1 MPLNDFK
8 HSMFFFCLDSCKKTA
23 VVLKGAI
30 GTVEFINCQSMEC
43 QVQAVSG
50 YSVIDLT
57 VMAFFVSPGI

>member
-1 MPLNDFK
+1 
-8 HSMFFFCLDSCKKTA
+8 MFFFCLDSCKKTA

>member
-1 MPLNDFK
+1 M
-8 HSMFFFCLDSCKKTA
+8 HSFSAHSDSCKKTA

-50 YSVIDLT
+50 YSVIKKLLLLL
-57 VMAFFVSPGI
+57 FVFTEFSPCN